1 MICPVELADEV
12 SALERPGKGFMPVCG
27 DEAEHRGRVGAGD
40 ENTRSNV
47 AGDGQANNVVAGSRD
62 HRDQLPAD
70 AAVGAAGW
78 GGPVRG
84 GWRAAGRGG
93 QRKRGWGWR
102 KGRRG
107 CGRDW
112 RAN

>member
-1 MICPVELADEV
+1 MICPIELADEV

-40 ENTRSNV
+40 ENTGSNV

-70 AAVGAAGW
+70 AAVAAAGM
-78 GGPVRG
+78 GGPVRRGGGVGGGAGRRKSGG
-84 GWRAAGRGG
+84 GWG
-93 QRKRGWGWR
+93 K
-102 KGRRG
+102 
-107 CGRDW
+107 
-112 RAN
+112 